1 MVPVMLGDILQS
13 LFEEEENEDKGEED
27 D

>member
-1 MVPVMLGDILQS
+1 VPVMLGDILQS